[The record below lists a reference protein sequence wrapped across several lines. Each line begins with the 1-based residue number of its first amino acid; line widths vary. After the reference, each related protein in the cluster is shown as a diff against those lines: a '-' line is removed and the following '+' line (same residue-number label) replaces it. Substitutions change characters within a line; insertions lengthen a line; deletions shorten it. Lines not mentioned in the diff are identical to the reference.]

1 MANQQGDR
9 FRIIQFAN
17 KEESDKSRALVHSHA
32 SRITH
37 ARRRRARVIAYQA
50 ARGTGSTQN
59 EELQKAGEEFQQA
72 VGGPSRIG
80 LGHTDPFASFARHF
94 TAQEHLLFDHYL
106 AYIVPHMKRQC
117 RYLKSRGVAF
127 ADNMTS
133 DWVRLALNDAQCLNA
148 LFLNAARHLSV
159 NHQQAPQQQSF
170 SDLAIRYKLMSVRAV
185 SDAINKPA
193 PPPDSAPWFHD
204 VVFLEILS
212 LAFDELLLGNP
223 TMTRSHVQGAMKMVE
238 LNGGWNTLGLDGFM
252 EIILLRYAERAG
264 LVHGVL
270 EVPIRSPKPQEDGE
284 TKN

>member
-17 KEESDKSRALVHSHA
+17 KEDRDNSKALVHSHA

-50 ARGTGSTQN
+50 ARDTGSIQN
-59 EELQKAGEEFQQA
+59 EVPQKAGEEFQQA

-80 LGHTDPFASFARHF
+80 LGHTDPFGSFARHL
-94 TAQEHLLFDHYL
+94 TVQEHLLFDHC
-106 AYIVPHMKRQC
+106 KRC
-117 RYLKSRGVAF
+117 RYLKSRGTVF

-133 DWVRLALNDAQCLNA
+133 DWVRLALNDTQCLNA
-148 LFLNAARHLSV
+148 LFLNAVRHLSV
-159 NHQQAPQQQSF
+159 NHQQASQQQRF
-170 SDLAIRYKLMSVRAV
+170 SDLAIRYKLLSFRAV
-185 SDAINKPA
+185 SDAITKPA

-270 EVPIRSPKPQEDGE
+270 EVPIRAQNPQEGGE

>member
-1 MANQQGDR
+1 MANEQGDR

-17 KEESDKSRALVHSHA
+17 KEESDNSKALIHSHA

-37 ARRRRARVIAYQA
+37 ARRRRARVMAYQA
-50 ARGTGSTQN
+50 AKGSIQN
-59 EELQKAGEEFQQA
+59 EVLQKADEEFQQA

-94 TAQEHLLFDHYL
+94 TMQEHLLFDHYL

-117 RYLKSRGVAF
+117 RYLKSRGTVF

-148 LFLNAARHLSV
+148 IFLNAARHLSV
-159 NHQQAPQQQSF
+159 NHQQASQEQRF
-170 SDLAIRYKLMSVRAV
+170 SDLAIRYKLLCVRTV
-185 SDAINKPA
+185 SDAIAKPA

-223 TMTRSHVQGAMKMVE
+223 TMIRSHVQGAMKMVE

-270 EVPIRSPKPQEDGE
+270 EVPIRAQKPQEGSE